1 MSGGYP
7 DHVSALAVVGTDL
20 YAGGYF
26 TTPDGTAAKSIAK
39 WNGNAWS
46 ALGAGI
52 DGEVLALA
60 VMGTD
65 LYAAGWFPTA
75 GGTEVNHIA
84 KWNGSTWSALGAE
97 ISTNTICVYAL
108 AVSGTDLYAG
118 GGFTSAGGTAA
129 NYIAK
134 WDGSAWSALGSGMNS
149 EVYALAVAGTDLYAG
164 GYFSTAGNKV
174 SGYAARANI
183 GASSEP
189 SLNIARSN
197 AFVIVSWPA
206 TGVSFQLQETTNLSL
221 PNSWVP
227 VGQSAVTNAGHI
239 SVTVPASVGSK
250 LFRLRSP

>member
-1 MSGGYP
+1 
-7 DHVSALAVVGTDL
+7 VGTNL

-26 TTPDGTAAKSIAK
+26 TMAGETAANSIAK

-46 ALGAGI
+46 ALGSGL

-84 KWNGSTWSALGAE
+84 KWNGSTWSALGSG
-97 ISTNTICVYAL
+97 ISTNTILVYAL

-118 GGFTSAGGTAA
+118 GNFTSAGGTAA
-129 NYIAK
+129 NCIAN
-134 WDGSAWSALGSGMNS
+134 WDGTGWSVLGSGMNG

-164 GYFSTAGNKV
+164 GYFSMAGDKV
-174 SGYAARANI
+174 SGYAAKANI
-183 GASSEP
+183 GVSSVP
-189 SLNIARSN
+189 SLSIERSN
-197 AFVIVSWPA
+197 AFVIVSWPL
-206 TGVSFQLQETTNLSL
+206 TVLNFQLQETANLSL
-221 PNSWVP
+221 PNSWSP
-227 VGQSAVTNAGHI
+227 VAQSAVTNASQI